1 MVKHTRERFDLQKG
15 RRDYM
20 AHHPFCS
27 DERRVVV
34 AFRIARLG
42 LFGTRDEVLGKLLG
56 STAKNREGGPPVRAR
71 MLVLVTVGEGI
82 QDGEVR
88 SE

>member
-1 MVKHTRERFDLQKG
+1 MTNTGQRFDLQKS

-20 AHHPFCS
+20 AHHPFCT
-27 DERRVVV
+27 DECRVVV
-34 AFRIARLG
+34 AVRIARLC
-42 LFGTRDEVLGKLLG
+42 LFGTRNEVLGKLLG